1 MRIAKEEVEKV
12 ATLARL
18 RVDEKEQALLAEQL
32 STILDYVEQLK
43 AISTEGVDP
52 TATVRDVVNV
62 CRDDSVEP
70 SLSPE
75 QALGSA
81 PDTDE
86 GMFRVPKIIESR

>member
-1 MRIAKEEVEKV
+1 MRITKEEVEKV

-18 RVDEKEQALLAEQL
+18 RVADEERALLAEQL

-62 CRDDSVEP
+62 FRDDVVEP
-70 SLSPE
+70 SLP
-75 QALGSA
+75 LGQSVGNA
-81 PDTDE
+81 PDADE
-86 GMFRVPKIIESR
+86 GAFRVPKIIEAR

>member
-1 MRIAKEEVEKV
+1 MRIAKEEIEKV

-18 RVDEKEQALLAEQL
+18 RVDNEERALLADQL

-62 CRDDSVEP
+62 FRDDVVEP
-70 SLSPE
+70 SLSLE
-75 QALGSA
+75 HTLGNA
-81 PDTDE
+81 PDADE
-86 GMFRVPKIIESR
+86 GTFRVPKIIDSR